1 MTGNHDRALR
11 LPASLALWAAGV
23 VAGAAGCGGQQDTR
37 PATWSYISTAIVQP
51 GCATAN
57 CHSLIAQRSGVRL
70 DQVST
75 GWDSLVTR
83 NFVVP
88 GDPAASSL
96 MSLLRAQ
103 GTRRMPPDYPLAGD
117 DIDLISRWIQAG
129 AAK

>member
-1 MTGNHDRALR
+1 MTGNHDRGSRRRPL
-11 LPASLALWAAGV
+11 LVLAIAAGLA
-23 VAGAAGCGGQQDTR
+23 AGAGCGGQDDTR
-37 PATWSYISTAIVQP
+37 PATWNYISTAIIQP

-83 NFVVP
+83 NFVIP

-96 MSLLRAQ
+96 MSLLQ
-103 GTRRMPPDYPLAGD
+103 GEGTRRMPPDYPLASD
-117 DIDLISRWIQAG
+117 DIDLISRWIMGG
-129 AAK
+129 ANK